1 MGRPTY
7 LCGMNYLSAENI
19 SKSFGDKWLF
29 KGMTLGLSRGD
40 KVALIGA
47 NGTGKTTLMTI
58 LAGLTPPDEGVVS
71 VRKDIRVGYLDQA
84 PDFDAQLPVI
94 EVIFSGKN
102 PVAAAV
108 KEYERALVLGDDA
121 VLARA
126 IEQVDSLEA
135 WDFEARV
142 KEILGKLGI
151 YDVEAKIGT
160 LSGGQRKR
168 VALAKVLIESP
179 DLVILD
185 EPTNHLDLSMVE
197 WLENYLNT
205 QNTTLLLETHDRY
218 FLDTVC
224 NVIVELDNG
233 NLYTYKGNYAYFL
246 EKKAERE
253 AVEASEIDKARNL
266 YRKELDWI
274 RRQPKARGT
283 KAKYRV
289 DAFEDTKEKA
299 HQRKYDNQIELN
311 IKSTRLG
318 SKIVELNSVGKKYG
332 DKTIINNFLY
342 TFKKGDRIGIV
353 GKNGAGKS
361 TLLNMITG
369 ELRPDN
375 GQVVRGDTV
384 QFGYYT
390 QSDLEY
396 KDGQRVVDW
405 VKDVAEVIRLGTGQ
419 TVTASQ
425 YLQAFLFPPNKQGT
439 MIEKLSG
446 GEKRRLQLLRVMM
459 HEPNFLILDEP
470 TNDLDITTLN
480 VLEEFLMNFPGCLV
494 IVSHD
499 RYFLDRLVDHLF
511 VFEDNGHIRDFPGNY
526 TDYRNFLAENKEQA
540 AAAKQTVAARPQA
553 PSATPVSAPAKRK
566 LSFKEQREFE
576 TLESDMAKLESQK
589 LDFVEKMNAGV
600 GSHEDFATWAKAVE
614 RITEELEEK
623 EMRWLEL
630 SEFM

>member
-1 MGRPTY
+1 
-7 LCGMNYLSAENI
+7 MNYLSAENI

-29 KGMTLGLSRGD
+29 KGITLGLSRGD

-58 LAGLTPPDEGVVS
+58 LAGITPADEGTVS
-71 VRKDIRVGYLDQA
+71 TRKDIRVGYLDQA
-84 PDFDAQLPVI
+84 PDFDAQLPII
-94 EVIFSGKN
+94 EVLFAGKN

-108 KEYERALVLGDDA
+108 KEYEKALLSGDDDA
-121 VLARA
+121 LGRA
-126 IEQVDSLEA
+126 IEQVDSLQA

-142 KEILGKLGI
+142 KEILGKLGLH
-151 YDVEAKIGT
+151 DVDATIGT

-205 QNTTLLLETHDRY
+205 QNTTLLLVTHDRY

-253 AVEASEIDKARNL
+253 ANEASEIDKARNL

-289 DAFEDTKEKA
+289 DAFEETKEKA
-299 HQRKYDNQIELN
+299 NQRKYDNQMELN

-318 SKIVELNSVGKKYG
+318 SKIVELNSVGKRFG

-369 ELRPDN
+369 QLRPDN

-405 VKDVAEVIRLGTGQ
+405 VKEVAEVIRLGTGQ

-425 YLQAFLFPPNKQGT
+425 YLQAFLFPPNKQGSF
-439 MIEKLSG
+439 IEKLSG

-459 HEPNFLILDEP
+459 QEPNFLILDEP

-480 VLEEFLMNFPGCLV
+480 VLEEFLMNFPGCLL

-511 VFEDNGHIRDFPGNY
+511 VFENEGNIRDFPGNY
-526 TDYRNFLAENKEQA
+526 TDYRNFLVENKAEIKEA
-540 AAAKQTVAARPQA
+540 IPQT
-553 PSATPVSAPAKRK
+553 ATVPNTQPVVSSVSSSKRK
-566 LSFKEQREFE
+566 LSYKEQKEFE
-576 TLESDMAKLESQK
+576 TLEADMAKLESQK
-589 LDFVEKMNAGV
+589 AAIVEKLNG
-600 GSHEDFATWAKAVE
+600 GSESHEELTKWAKEIE
-614 RITEELEEK
+614 RIGAEIEEK
-623 EMRWLEL
+623 ELRWLEL

>member
-1 MGRPTY
+1 
-7 LCGMNYLSAENI
+7 MNYLSAENI

-29 KGMTLGLSRGD
+29 KDLTIGLNRGD

-58 LAGLTPPDEGVVS
+58 LAGITPLDQGVVS
-71 VRKDIRVGYLDQA
+71 IRKDIRVGYLDQA
-84 PDFDAQLPVI
+84 PDFDPQLPVM
-94 EVIFSGKN
+94 EVLFSGNN
-102 PVAAAV
+102 PVALAV
-108 KEYERALVLGDDA
+108 KEYEQALLLDDEKR
-121 VLARA
+121 LTKA
-126 IEQVDSLEA
+126 IERVDSLQG

-142 KEILGKLGI
+142 KEILGKLGVP
-151 YDVEAKIGT
+151 DVEAKIGT

-179 DLVILD
+179 DLLILD

-205 QNTTLLLETHDRY
+205 QNTTLLLVTHDRY

-224 NVIVELDNG
+224 NTIVELDNG
-233 NLYTYKGNYAYFL
+233 NLYTYRGNYAYFL

-253 AVEASEIDKARNL
+253 AVEAAEIDKARNL

-299 HQRKYDNQIELN
+299 SQRRYDNQMELN
-311 IKSTRLG
+311 VKSTRLG
-318 SKIVELNSVGKKYG
+318 SKIVELQSIGKRFG
-332 DKTIINNFLY
+332 DKTVVHNFLY

-369 ELRPDN
+369 ALRPDN

-384 QFGYYT
+384 QFGYYQQT
-390 QSDLEY
+390 DLEY

-405 VKDVAEVIRLGTGQ
+405 VKEVAEVIRLGTGQ

-439 MIEKLSG
+439 LIEKLSG
-446 GEKRRLQLLRVMM
+446 GEKRRLQLLRVLMA
-459 HEPNFLILDEP
+459 EPNFLILDEP

-480 VLEEFLMNFPGCLV
+480 VLEEFLMNFPGCLI

-511 VFEDNGHIRDFPGNY
+511 VFEEGGNIRDFPGNY
-526 TDYRNFLAENKEQA
+526 TDYRNFLAENNVSKAES
-540 AAAKQTVAARPQA
+540 KNTAARPAPTPPPA
-553 PSATPVSAPAKRK
+553 PSTTKRK
-566 LSFKEQREFE
+566 ASYKEQKEFE
-576 TLESDMAKLESQK
+576 SLEIEMAKLEQEKADYIEK
-589 LDFVEKMNAGV
+589 LNG
-600 GSHEDFATWAKAVE
+600 GSNNHQDITQWAQQIE
-614 RITEELEEK
+614 RINNSLEEK

-630 SEFM
+630 SELM

>member
-1 MGRPTY
+1 
-7 LCGMNYLSAENI
+7 MNYLSAENI

-29 KGMTLGLSRGD
+29 KGITLGLSRGD

-71 VRKDIRVGYLDQA
+71 TRKEIRVGYLDQA
-84 PDFDAQLPVI
+84 PDFDHELPII
-94 EVIFSGKN
+94 EVLFAGKN

-108 KEYERALVLGDDA
+108 KEYERALLSGDDNA
-121 VLARA
+121 LSNA
-126 IEQVDSLEA
+126 IELVDSLEA

-142 KEILGKLGI
+142 KEILGKLGL
-151 YDVEAKIGT
+151 YDVDAKIGT

-205 QNTTLLLETHDRY
+205 QNTTLLLVTHDRY

-224 NVIVELDNG
+224 NTIVELDNG
-233 NLYTYKGNYAYFL
+233 SLFTYKGNYAYFL
-246 EKKAERE
+246 EKKADRE
-253 AVEASEIDKARNL
+253 ANEASEIDKARNL

-299 HQRKYDNQIELN
+299 QQRKYDNQMALN
-311 IKSTRLG
+311 IKMTRLG
-318 SKIVELNSVGKKYG
+318 SKIVELNSVGKRFG
-332 DKTIINNFLY
+332 DKKIIDNFLY

-384 QFGYYT
+384 QFGYYQ
-390 QSDLEY
+390 QSDLQY
-396 KDGQRVVDW
+396 RDGQRVVDW

-425 YLQAFLFPPNKQGT
+425 YLQAFLFPPHKQGT
-439 MIEKLSG
+439 LIEKLSG

-459 HEPNFLILDEP
+459 EEPNFLILDEP

-480 VLEEFLMNFPGCLV
+480 VLEEFLMNFPGCLL

-526 TDYRNFLAENKEQA
+526 TDYRNFLAENKESNA
-540 AAAKQTVAARPQA
+540 GNGKQSIAQNIPASVTVQ
-553 PSATPVSAPAKRK
+553 TPVSTSKRK
-566 LSFKEQREFE
+566 LSFKEQKE
-576 TLESDMAKLESQK
+576 LENLEADMAKLEVKKSALIEK
-589 LDFVEKMNAGV
+589 LNV
-600 GSHEDFATWAKAVE
+600 GSESHEEITKWAKEIE
-614 RITEELEEK
+614 RLNAELEEK

-630 SEFM
+630 SE